1 MAPRG
6 QRVAALLLAALAGA
20 AVMVVELGVARI
32 LTPVFGGSIA
42 VWALVIATTMLAL
55 AAGYAFGGHRAD
67 VTGGMVVARRAA
79 ALGALLCAAIPLVRR
94 PLIEATVGLS
104 TLTGAAIAAVVLIAP
119 PLFFLSQVSPAL
131 IRGLSSSDTGHV
143 GGTAGGVY
151 AVSTLGSLVG
161 TLAAVWILLY
171 APLTAAFA
179 GMALLT
185 VIPVVFM
192 QPALGTLALAL
203 VALPLGLGFATG
215 ADSVQALN
223 AQGQSCR
230 LLDKRYSAYGEVR
243 ILEHDDRYR
252 YLVANGM
259 DQGGIDIRTGESA
272 YDYDDAM
279 IGLADLYLEGME
291 SALIIGLGPGVMA
304 QALMERGVAV
314 EVVEIDAEVAR
325 AARDYFGYRG
335 SVIVDDG
342 RRYLQRTE
350 RRWDVI
356 FVDAFLGG
364 SPPWQLY
371 TREAFA
377 LYRSHLEPGG
387 MVALNV
393 VGSHLDPEQLPAL
406 EAVVATARVVFP
418 TVDVYPDPWEPD
430 AYPTRNLFIALSDRP
445 RQQPRQTGNPL
456 GAESLAQAL
465 ARSSPV
471 TVAAGRVLTDDS
483 APLEPLVRRTTEILR
498 SRALEYLPLSLLI
511 D

>member
-179 GMALLT
+179 GMALLFAAITGVTLTIGVVGHSEDPRAWEAPRSGVRAAFTDVLQDRPFWLFVT
-185 VIPVVFM
+185 VVTLLTFTTSVY
-192 QPALGTLALAL
+192 TLATPFWCKYTLNAGPRAPSL
-203 VALPLGLGFATG
+203 VFAT
-215 ADSVQALN
+215 V
-223 AQGQSCR
+223 
-230 LLDKRYSAYGEVR
+230 
-243 ILEHDDRYR
+243 
-252 YLVANGM
+252 
-259 DQGGIDIRTGESA
+259 
-272 YDYDDAM
+272 
-279 IGLADLYLEGME
+279 
-291 SALIIGLGPGVMA
+291 
-304 QALMERGVAV
+304 
-314 EVVEIDAEVAR
+314 
-325 AARDYFGYRG
+325 F
-335 SVIVDDG
+335 
-342 RRYLQRTE
+342 
-350 RRWDVI
+350 
-356 FVDAFLGG
+356 
-364 SPPWQLY
+364 
-371 TREAFA
+371 
-377 LYRSHLEPGG
+377 
-387 MVALNV
+387 
-393 VGSHLDPEQLPAL
+393 
-406 EAVVATARVVFP
+406 VVAIASVL
-418 TVDVYPDPWEPD
+418 PWNRCVP
-430 AYPTRNLFIALSDRP
+430 P
-445 RQQPRQTGNPL
+445 
-456 GAESLAQAL
+456 
-465 ARSSPV
+465 
-471 TVAAGRVLTDDS
+471 
-483 APLEPLVRRTTEILR
+483 
-498 SRALEYLPLSLLI
+498 
-511 D
+511 